1 MIYFLNVGNKD
12 SVVTSTANDNEL
24 LNAEDSDFRYQSKIF
39 LERAHYF
46 YYYIILNY

>member
-24 LNAEDSDFRYQSKIF
+24 LSFIKLPAKVRYRVSGVSGVPH
-39 LERAHYF
+39 LGGC
-46 YYYIILNY
+46 